1 MKLGVLEN
9 VGFACYD
16 RETSFYFRT
25 QLHDRHEV
33 ISRLARGM
41 ICKIQRKNG
50 NFIEIQHQLLA
61 VKEFYAQFDGE
72 IIP

>member
-1 MKLGVLEN
+1 MSVSLVMTEK
-9 VGFACYD
+9 
-16 RETSFYFRT
+16 RHSKRT
-25 QLHDRHEV
+25 QHLHDRHEV